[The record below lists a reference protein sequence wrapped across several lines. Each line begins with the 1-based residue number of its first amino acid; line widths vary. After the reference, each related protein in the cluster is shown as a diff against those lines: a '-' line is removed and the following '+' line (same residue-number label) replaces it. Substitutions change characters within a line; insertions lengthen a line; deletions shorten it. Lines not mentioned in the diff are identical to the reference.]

1 MTHDGY
7 HAISIA
13 PGYAEVRRAFTE
25 ALDNAG
31 VAAGDIAYMNA
42 HGPGTKQC
50 DTTEAAMFDELFPN
64 AEGLF
69 SVKPLAGHCQAAAG
83 SVELL
88 ASLYGFERGVIPAPP
103 RGQGPPA
110 PARRSHRLCRGAHR
124 EVVSRHGWP
133 QRRPGPRGRLGLT
146 PGYLA
151 PDFRALFSLAPDF
164 PARHLS

>member
-13 PGYAEVRRAFTE
+13 PGHEEVRRCFTD
-25 ALDNAG
+25 ALQNAG
-31 VAAGDIAYMNA
+31 VAGEEIAYMNA

-50 DTTEAAMFDELFPN
+50 DATEAEMFDDLFPN
-64 AEGLF
+64 AQGLF

-103 RGQGPPA
+103 RVAKGHPRLLDGPTA
-110 PARRSHRLCRGAHR
+110 CV
-124 EVVSRHGWP
+124 E
-133 QRRPGPRGRLGLT
+133 GPIVKSSLGMGGHNGVLV
-146 PGYLA
+146 LEA
-151 PDFRALFSLAPDF
+151 ASA
-164 PARHLS
+164 